1 MDLNHAARLRAE
13 HKRLEAAIAAEQRR
27 PLPDEMRLRDLKS
40 RKLSVKDELWAM
52 QMGFA
57 GRPH

>member
-1 MDLNHAARLRAE
+1 MDLNQAARLRAE

-27 PLPDEMRLRDLKS
+27 PLPNEVRLKTLKS
-40 RKLSVKDELWAM
+40 RKLSVKDELWAL